1 MLFSDFKNTI
11 DKIQKASLRGL
22 DAQFQLAPTYRTRY
36 DLERVQASNPTPA
49 SVLIIFFGNEENTTS
64 FVLTERANY
73 DGHHAKQVSFPGG
86 KKDINDK
93 NLINTAIRETSEEIG
108 IFIEPTD
115 VFKELTEIYIP
126 PSNFL
131 AHPFLALYEGKPK
144 FQKNYEVASILTP
157 TIEDLLDLENVQI
170 RKVNVGTK
178 GQIETPCFLFNNQ
191 IVWGATAMI
200 LSELRELLKDV
211 FLK

>member
-11 DKIQKASLRGL
+11 GTLQKTPLKGL
-22 DAQFQLAPTYRTRY
+22 EAQFRLAPIYRKRY
-36 DLERVQASNPTPA
+36 DLDKVQASDATLA
-49 SVLIIFFGNEENTTS
+49 SVLIVFFENKEKGTS

-73 DGHHAKQVSFPGG
+73 NGHHAKQISFPGG
-86 KKDINDK
+86 KKDLKDTS
-93 NLINTAIRETSEEIG
+93 LLSTAIRETEEEIG
-108 IFIEPTD
+108 LQIGATD

-131 AHPFLALYEGKPK
+131 AHPFLALYDETPS
-144 FQKNYEVASILTP
+144 FIINYEVASIITP
-157 TIEDLLDLENVQI
+157 TLEDLMNADNIQI
-170 RKVNVGTK
+170 KKVTINSDK
-178 GQIETPCFLFNNQ
+178 RIETPCFLFDNH

-211 FLK
+211 FFN

>member
-11 DKIQKASLRGL
+11 VKIQKSTLKGL
-22 DAQFQLAPTYRTRY
+22 DAQFQLAPTYRKRY
-36 DLERVQASNPTPA
+36 DLERVQASDPTPA
-49 SVLIIFFGNEENTTS
+49 SVLIIFFENDENNTS

-73 DGHHAKQVSFPGG
+73 NGHHAKQISFPGG
-86 KKDINDK
+86 KKDINDT

-157 TIEDLLDLENVQI
+157 TIADLQDSDNIQI
-170 RKVNVGTK
+170 RKVNIGANK
-178 GQIETPCFLFNNQ
+178 QIETPCFLFNNQ

-200 LSELRELLKDV
+200 LSELRELLNDV
-211 FLK
+211 FPK

>member
-11 DKIQKASLRGL
+11 DKIQKSTLKGL
-22 DAQFQLAPTYRTRY
+22 DAQFQLAPTYRKRY
-36 DLERVQASNPTPA
+36 DLEKVQASNPTPA
-49 SVLIIFFGNEENTTS
+49 SVLIIFFGDEENKAS

-73 DGHHAKQVSFPGG
+73 NGHHAKQVSFPGG
-86 KKDINDK
+86 KKDINDA
-93 NLINTAIRETSEEIG
+93 NLINTALRETSEEIG
-108 IFIEPTD
+108 LFLEPRD

-126 PSNFL
+126 PSNFM

-157 TIEDLLDLENVQI
+157 RIEDLLDPDSLQI
-170 RKVNVGTK
+170 RKVNVGSK

-200 LSELRELLKDV
+200 LSELRELLNDV

>member
-11 DKIQKASLRGL
+11 DKIQKSPLQGL
-22 DAQFQLAPTYRTRY
+22 DAQFQLAPTYRKRY
-36 DLERVQASNPTPA
+36 DLERVQASNPTLA
-49 SVLIIFFGNEENTTS
+49 GVLIIFFENKENNAS

-73 DGHHAKQVSFPGG
+73 NGHHAKQISFPGG
-86 KKDINDK
+86 KKDIKDA
-93 NLINTAIRETSEEIG
+93 NLIITALRETSEEIG
-108 IFIEPTD
+108 LFLKPRD

-126 PSNFL
+126 PSNFM
-131 AHPFLALYEGKPK
+131 AHPFLALYEGIPE

-157 TIEDLLDLENVQI
+157 TIDELLDSNSLQI
-170 RKVNVGTK
+170 RNVNVGSNR
-178 GQIETPCFLFNNQ
+178 QIETPCFLFNNQ

-211 FLK
+211 ILK